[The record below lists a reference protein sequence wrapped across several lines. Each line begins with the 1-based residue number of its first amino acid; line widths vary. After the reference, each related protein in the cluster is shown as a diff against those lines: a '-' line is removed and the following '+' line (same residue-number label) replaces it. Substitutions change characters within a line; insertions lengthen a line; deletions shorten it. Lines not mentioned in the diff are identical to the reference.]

1 MSTYERVKKLAAA
14 RKMSIAELERV
25 LNLSNGMV
33 SKWSKSKPNSEPL
46 SKVADYFDVSTD
58 YLLGRTDLPH
68 GGLTKEQREMTIEE
82 AINSV
87 MSHGGKEVTDNDRE
101 VLKRIAE
108 AYLEGKYE

>member
-1 MSTYERVKKLAAA
+1 
-14 RKMSIAELERV
+14 
-25 LNLSNGMV
+25 
-33 SKWSKSKPNSEPL
+33 
-46 SKVADYFDVSTD
+46 
-58 YLLGRTDLPH
+58 
-68 GGLTKEQREMTIEE
+68 MTIEE

>member
-1 MSTYERVKKLAAA
+1 MNTYERVKKLAIA

-25 LNLSNGMV
+25 LNLSNGMI
-33 SKWSKSKPNSEPL
+33 SKWGKSKPNSEPL

-68 GGLTKEQREMTIEE
+68 GGLTNEQREMTIEE

-87 MSHGGKEVTDNDRE
+87 MSHDGKEITDNDRE

-108 AYLEGKYE
+108 AYLDGKYE